1 MALFPPSE
9 PALVRAGHK
18 GQVQRKGRTSDHG
31 QDEDPKRDSVRE
43 QAKLVR
49 IAAEVVVVHSGDDDW
64 LLASPE
70 LDGGVEHASCREGGV
85 LDERRESSTLGTPSD
100 CPGRVDLERAQQV
113 LRVGRQV
120 DLRGRGAEEERRVR
134 CG

>member
-1 MALFPPSE
+1 MAVFPPSI
-9 PALVRAGHK
+9 PALIRARHK
-18 GQVQRKGRTSDHG
+18 GQVQRKGHTSDHG

-49 IAAEVVVVHSGDDDW
+49 IAAEVVVVYSGDDDW

-70 LDGGVEHASCREGGV
+70 LDGGVEHAGCREGVV
-85 LDERRESSTLGTPSD
+85 LDERREPSTLGTPSD
-100 CPGRVDLERAQQV
+100 CPGRIDLERAQQV
-113 LRVGRQV
+113 LRVDRQV
-120 DLRGRGAEEERRVR
+120 YLLGRGAEKERRVR